1 MVLGT
6 VSTTSASMPLPPS
19 LGATAAAG
27 AAAPPPAGPV
37 AAVTAAAAAAAAG
50 GGGAA
55 AAAIHSFTATTP
67 TSSLARSSDK
77 GLCRSKT

>member
-37 AAVTAAAAAAAAG
+37 AAVTAAAAAAAG